1 MSALSFICLSQNET
15 QTEPVLLA
23 IERQRVNMPE
33 RGRMRQHSSHVHSWD
48 SPTGGAAP
56 ATPGSS
62 ESSPHPSKRVV
73 PPTPSS
79 SASRQISD
87 DDAPLVSTRN
97 SSERQQMLD
106 CPYIAHQAKEGAPG
120 SSVEASPNSEDDRHL
135 PDESYVTQGSY
146 SDGDQGIY
154 TASLTSQGRELG
166 FGTPMHH
173 QRRPATFRSSYD
185 DAVRLLAGPGYEGPV
200 CPENHRLK
208 SRTYK
213 RPAWCDVCEEE
224 LERRTGFHCRV
235 CDFDLCTICL
245 EARPAAQSPAVRSP
259 PFRGELVVPIRSP
272 FRGAIQRNLA
282 VGSPPFRG
290 ELVVPI
296 RSPFRGAIQRNLAV
310 RSPPF
315 RGELVVP
322 IRSPFRGAIQSH
334 GPAAYA
340 PLLGDVVIDV
350 SDGSPLPP
358 VKVHPFFVS
367 YPGRG
372 SGLGSNELQF
382 RAVARESVASV
393 PVPLPRAGRMR
404 RRNIFPDPPPPTLT
418 TIAEPRACTHTHAQ
432 TSPRVMCDANVQT
445 SPRIRLS
452 QSSHSC
458 AQTSPRMYNP
468 LTLADLQR
476 EIQVL
481 LIGLG
486 F

>member
-23 IERQRVNMPE
+23 VERQRVNMPE
-33 RGRMRQHSSHVHSWD
+33 RGRMRQHSSHVHSLD

-272 FRGAIQRNLA
+272 FRGAIQ
-282 VGSPPFRG
+282 
-290 ELVVPI
+290 
-296 RSPFRGAIQRNLAV
+296 
-310 RSPPF
+310 
-315 RGELVVP
+315 
-322 IRSPFRGAIQSH
+322 SH